1 MGNYTL
7 RPLTEFEWRCLFVLA
22 IVAMAIIFTL
32 CTSYGAE
39 AASLKVCFTNIPAD
53 TEDVNLYIDG
63 LKVGD
68 LFPGQMQPDQ
78 SVCGTMPLPAS
89 VARGQA
95 KVYTVK
101 ATNTIGEEGPAS
113 NAITFRYPTVPGA
126 PTLLS
131 VGAGVP

>member
-1 MGNYTL
+1 MANYDR
-7 RPLTEFEWRCLFVLA
+7 RPLTEFEWRCLFSLA
-22 IVAMAIIFTL
+22 VVAMALIFSL
-32 CTSYGAE
+32 CTAWGAE
-39 AASLKVCFTNIPAD
+39 AASLKVCFSNIPVD

-63 LKVGD
+63 LKAGD

-78 SVCGTMPLPAS
+78 SVCGTIPLPAS

-101 ATNTIGEEGPAS
+101 AANLVGEEGPAS

-126 PTLLS
+126 ATLLS